1 MQIKTIMRYHLT
13 PVRMTIIKKS
23 TKKKLAKILI
33 RRNGTIVHYCWD
45 GKLVQPLWKIV
56 WCFTEKLP
64 CDPATPLLG
73 MLNCFS
79 HVQLSATPW
88 TMAYQA
94 FLSMG
99 FSRQEYWSGLPFP
112 SPTTRYVCKEFKNTN
127 LKRYMY
133 PNVHSSIIYNSQE
146 MEAT

>member
-1 MQIKTIMRYHLT
+1 MRYHLT

-23 TKKKLAKILI
+23 TNKKLAKILI
-33 RRNGTIVHYCWD
+33 RGNGTLVHCCWD
-45 GKLVQPLWKIV
+45 GKLVQTLWKTV
-56 WCFTEKLP
+56 WSFTKKLKLELP
-64 CDPATPLLG
+64 CDPAIPLLG
-73 MLNCFS
+73 MLGCFS

-88 TMAYQA
+88 TMTCQA
-94 FLSMG
+94 LLFMG

-112 SPTTRYVCKEFKNTN
+112 SQTTRYISKEFKNTN

-133 PNVHSSIIYNSQE
+133 PNVHSNIIYNSQE